1 MSSAG
6 FQRNN
11 GRRNFQVFYTNKR
24 PEIARKYPFLGAK
37 QIQRKVEE
45 LWRSLDPGEK
55 EEFRVVSPAVANNF
69 RRKAWQEEGE
79 KSLTSRAGELEEPSN
94 SGYCETISV
103 SDYEGDQQ
111 QEVDVHHST
120 STTNNEFELTFV
132 CKTDKKSTENTLE
145 RTTTWEKKPY
155 RHAGLDLCSEAESD
169 HHYYLPRT
177 ARNRTKSSSRSKG
190 VLTLH
195 MAKMQM
201 VATTSAGIGKGEIT
215 RTSNSESEGISC
227 SEDWFDQDIVT
238 EQLPENKRSY
248 IGDDTTSVGQ
258 APPMDEI
265 VESTD
270 FVNTDKDVTEAGDAK
285 DEDNN
290 VERNEDGGE
299 HILSLE
305 SKKAITQ
312 YLNGSG
318 LNGTTFNTSTSEDE
332 KEECE
337 TKILI
342 ESAINS
348 LETNLSGDNENIGPS
363 ETGQCKCTS
372 DYAESVHD
380 RASLILSEIINEAA
394 QNADT
399 HTATYGKA
407 VKHGHQSEKENIRGH
422 EYDPGD
428 NRSKTAQVVD
438 GIFPITSD
446 ETRDSGSEL
455 WDSMFWKGTPLKSKR
470 RYTRKRSSFSES
482 GDVSE
487 VETAVE
493 MWLTGH
499 SDGQQKAYR
508 DITGMQ
514 DTSEIVNTPSGD
526 VNTNR
531 PEQNATQDTTQSTK
545 QRECCNT
552 VNEENKSELRTRE
565 NMAAKIDTCKLTP
578 SFSLDGEESKVNVE
592 EDNQC
597 IIDEALPGTINAHH
611 IFQSTPSHWE
621 QPATSNV
628 HESHQITQGGKH
640 SMAQQ
645 TGNTHLD
652 SSHMKSASLNIPI
665 KLEQHVDKQTTRKSS
680 GDETDSTKTRAMRR
694 GTPRPAENTMVR
706 LLTRDYNMTTRAQSR
721 VEKRNTRNSALD
733 YRRLSG
739 IKNKQQKTRSK
750 RNWQRN
756 NSKDSILSCDSGQR
770 MRTPRQR
777 GKKRKRHLSTSSVGS
792 DFSTTS
798 SVPELQENY
807 QWEDMPTEESEMRN
821 DKTKETRVKD
831 GMDSEDFCIQ
841 QDKII
846 SANVSPVAVCH
857 LSVPPVEKFDEQI
870 DEKGEETR
878 IPDVESKETVDP
890 DKQLERQEDDP
901 WDMHTEETEQGGHLK
916 QENHG
921 DHETVPSSSGGF
933 LCELFSDHKP
943 NTGAWLPGFNRSV
956 PDCPE
961 SDANFIDIED
971 DGIFL

>member
-69 RRKAWQEEGE
+69 RRQAWQEEGE
-79 KSLTSRAGELEEPSN
+79 KSLTSRLNLKAGELEEPSN

-111 QEVDVHHST
+111 QEADVHHST

-312 YLNGSG
+312 YLN
-318 LNGTTFNTSTSEDE
+318 
-332 KEECE
+332 
-337 TKILI
+337 
-342 ESAINS
+342 
-348 LETNLSGDNENIGPS
+348 
-363 ETGQCKCTS
+363 
-372 DYAESVHD
+372 
-380 RASLILSEIINEAA
+380 
-394 QNADT
+394 
-399 HTATYGKA
+399 
-407 VKHGHQSEKENIRGH
+407 
-422 EYDPGD
+422 
-428 NRSKTAQVVD
+428 
-438 GIFPITSD
+438 
-446 ETRDSGSEL
+446 
-455 WDSMFWKGTPLKSKR
+455 
-470 RYTRKRSSFSES
+470 
-482 GDVSE
+482 
-487 VETAVE
+487 
-493 MWLTGH
+493 
-499 SDGQQKAYR
+499 
-508 DITGMQ
+508 
-514 DTSEIVNTPSGD
+514 
-526 VNTNR
+526 
-531 PEQNATQDTTQSTK
+531 
-545 QRECCNT
+545 
-552 VNEENKSELRTRE
+552 
-565 NMAAKIDTCKLTP
+565 
-578 SFSLDGEESKVNVE
+578 
-592 EDNQC
+592 
-597 IIDEALPGTINAHH
+597 
-611 IFQSTPSHWE
+611 
-621 QPATSNV
+621 
-628 HESHQITQGGKH
+628 
-640 SMAQQ
+640 
-645 TGNTHLD
+645 
-652 SSHMKSASLNIPI
+652 
-665 KLEQHVDKQTTRKSS
+665 
-680 GDETDSTKTRAMRR
+680 
-694 GTPRPAENTMVR
+694 
-706 LLTRDYNMTTRAQSR
+706 
-721 VEKRNTRNSALD
+721 
-733 YRRLSG
+733 
-739 IKNKQQKTRSK
+739 
-750 RNWQRN
+750 
-756 NSKDSILSCDSGQR
+756 
-770 MRTPRQR
+770 
-777 GKKRKRHLSTSSVGS
+777 
-792 DFSTTS
+792 
-798 SVPELQENY
+798 
-807 QWEDMPTEESEMRN
+807 
-821 DKTKETRVKD
+821 
-831 GMDSEDFCIQ
+831 
-841 QDKII
+841 
-846 SANVSPVAVCH
+846 
-857 LSVPPVEKFDEQI
+857 VEKFDEQI